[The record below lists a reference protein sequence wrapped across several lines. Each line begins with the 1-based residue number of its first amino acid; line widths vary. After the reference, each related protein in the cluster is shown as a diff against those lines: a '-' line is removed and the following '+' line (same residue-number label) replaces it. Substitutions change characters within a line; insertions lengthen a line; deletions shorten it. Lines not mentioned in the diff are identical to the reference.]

1 MGKQNRFQP
10 NLKWANITKI
20 TFHQKYSQTKLN
32 VYMSLINVVQSIYLL
47 YMYLLVEKVEDI
59 KERYIFELMSLI
71 GLIHSLIS

>member
-1 MGKQNRFQP
+1 
-10 NLKWANITKI
+10 
-20 TFHQKYSQTKLN
+20 
-32 VYMSLINVVQSIYLL
+32 MSLINVVQSIYLL